1 MLRTCGLIND
11 LMFVFNID
19 YISYLG
25 IVTPY
30 LKSRITFNS
39 NRIRSSLSKCPPGQY
54 KGGRTGRAFVSVL
67 GLMIEMWKRGERW
80 MCLRKPRSSGR
91 EYPSNTPPTIPHRH
105 LLFLHSLE
113 RKRERETGRQG
124 ERERER
130 GWQAR
135 RRRTVPS
142 PLMFPSSSTGSSG
155 EDNPRVRQCASS
167 PGQSGPAGRSRCFFP
182 NFCSICSLSR
192 TFKNESAHPG

>member
-1 MLRTCGLIND
+1 
-11 LMFVFNID
+11 
-19 YISYLG
+19 
-25 IVTPY
+25 
-30 LKSRITFNS
+30 
-39 NRIRSSLSKCPPGQY
+39 
-54 KGGRTGRAFVSVL
+54 
-67 GLMIEMWKRGERW
+67 

-91 EYPSNTPPTIPHRH
+91 EYPSNTPRPSHTVTSFSSTVWR
-105 LLFLHSLE
+105 
-113 RKRERETGRQG
+113 GRGGQRG
-124 ERERER
+124 RER

-192 TFKNESAHPG
+192 TFKNESAHRGQLFTLCAHTRAQHCIFEASAYEYAYLCLTLCFTCSSFSPSCTEFLHVITLQGVFSVAVWAM